1 MNFIKDIKEEIREFE
16 EGLRRIKH
24 NLIRAENQ
32 QSALGETYLTYD
44 DLACPIGLHFGTDY
58 DYKADKAKY
67 EHIIGR
73 MFCIYRMYDMFNAEE
88 LAAVL
93 FGDFE
98 RSNNAIGRV
107 NYYFRLI
114 GQINKLVLRLSKIK
128 FKENAN

>member
-32 QSALGETYLTYD
+32 QSALGETFFTKE
-44 DLACPIGLHFGTDY
+44 DLACPIGIYSGTSDDY
-58 DYKADKAKY
+58 NADKTKY
-67 EHIIGR
+67 EYVIGR
-73 MFCIYRMYDMFNAEE
+73 MFCIYRMIDTFDGEE
-88 LAAVL
+88 MAAIL

-98 RSNNAIGRV
+98 HSKNTVGRI

-114 GQINKLVLRLSKIK
+114 GQINKLVPRLNKIK
-128 FKENAN
+128 FKEYAN